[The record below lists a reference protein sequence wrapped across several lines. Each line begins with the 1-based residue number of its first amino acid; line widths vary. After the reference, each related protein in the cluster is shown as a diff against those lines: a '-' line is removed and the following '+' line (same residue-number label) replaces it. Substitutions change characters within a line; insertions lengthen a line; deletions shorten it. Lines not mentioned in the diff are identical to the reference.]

1 MPSKAKSSNETASV
15 SVNFNAFEEKAQVAF
30 KDKAILRQAFTHRS
44 YINENK
50 NTKFEHNERLE
61 FLGDAVLELVVTDF
75 LYKAYPGKPEGELTT
90 YRSALVNAITLAEV
104 ASNLSMNDFLLL
116 SKGEAKDTGR
126 ARQYI
131 LANTFEAVV
140 GALYLD
146 QGYEAA
152 KKFIERNIFVFADKM
167 IARGNLVDAKSLF
180 QEKAQEK
187 AGLTPSYKLVRESGP
202 DHDKSFTVGVCIG
215 KDQIATG
222 EGKSKQEAEQNAA
235 LRALEIKGWN
245 S

>member
-1 MPSKAKSSNETASV
+1 MEIQFSK
-15 SVNFNAFEEKAQVAF
+15 FEEKADTSF
-30 KDKAILRQAFTHRS
+30 KDKNLLKQAFTHRS

-50 NTKFEHNERLE
+50 NIKLEHNERLE

-75 LYKAYPGKPEGELTT
+75 LYKKYPNKPEGELTT
-90 YRSALVNAITLAEV
+90 YRSALVNAVTLAEV
-104 ASNLSMNDFLLL
+104 ASNLSMNDYLLL
-116 SKGEAKDTGR
+116 SKGESKDTGR

-146 QGYEAA
+146 QGYPAA
-152 KKFIERNIFVFADKM
+152 KTFIEKNIFVFADQM
-167 IARGNLVDAKSLF
+167 IERGNLVDAKSLF

-187 AGLTPSYKLVRESGP
+187 AGVTPSYKLVRESGP
-202 DHDKSFTVGVCIG
+202 DHDKSFTVGVLIG

-222 EGKSKQEAEQNAA
+222 DGKSKQEAEQNAA
-235 LRALEIKGWN
+235 LRALEAKGW
-245 S
+245 SA